1 MAPEGGR
8 SMDRELVERVCSG
21 DEEAFGLIA
30 DAAFDRCYAVA
41 HRILGEAPAAQ
52 DATQQALLDIWRK
65 LPDLRD
71 PARFEAWCYR
81 IVVHACYAEARRTK
95 RAIPGFLPEDHQAST
110 TVDEF
115 RAIVDRDEVERAFDR
130 QRVEHRAVLVLRYY
144 LDLPLGEIAAILE
157 VPTGTVKSRIHNG
170 LRAMRAAIEAD
181 ARTSARAD
189 ATKHAYTAHAT
200 TRWTP

>member
-1 MAPEGGR
+1 
-8 SMDRELVERVCSG
+8 MDRELVERARSG

-30 DAAFDRCYAVA
+30 DAAFDRCYGIA

-65 LPDLRD
+65 LPNLHD

-81 IVVHACYAEARRTK
+81 IVVRACYAEARRSK
-95 RAIPGFLPEDHQAST
+95 RAIPGFLPDDHDAST

-115 RAIVDRDEVERAFDR
+115 RAIVDRDEIERAFDC
-130 QRVEHRAVLVLRYY
+130 QKVEHRAVLVLRYY
-144 LDLPLGEIAAILE
+144 LGLPLEEIAAVLE
-157 VPTGTVKSRIHNG
+157 IPVGTVKSRIHNG
-170 LRAMRAAIEAD
+170 LRAMRATLEAD
-181 ARTSARAD
+181 ARTATGSGITSHAFAAR
-189 ATKHAYTAHAT
+189 AT

>member
-1 MAPEGGR
+1 
-8 SMDRELVERVCSG
+8 MDRELVERARSG

-30 DAAFDRCYAVA
+30 DAAFDRCYGVA

-71 PARFEAWCYR
+71 PDRFEAWCYR
-81 IVVHACYAEARRTK
+81 IVVHACYAEIRRTR
-95 RAIPGFLPEDHQAST
+95 RAIPGFLPEETEPATSA
-110 TVDEF
+110 DEF
-115 RAIVDRDEVERAFDR
+115 RAIVDRDEIERAFDR

-144 LDLPLGEIAAILE
+144 LELPLEEIATILE
-157 VPTGTVKSRIHNG
+157 IPTGTVKSRLHNG
-170 LRAMRAAIEAD
+170 LRGMRAALEAD
-181 ARTSARAD
+181 ARSPAGAGDSTL
-189 ATKHAYTAHAT
+189 AYASHTT